1 MFLQD
6 KNFPASGVFDDTVWL
21 SQLAY
26 LSDIF
31 SRMNELNL
39 GLQGLSTSAFDV
51 QDKISAMLKKLEL
64 FEIKIRTGDVSAFPN
79 LETFLSDNDLRL
91 ADQVR
96 DNIAEHLKSL
106 RQQFAEYF
114 PAIAQGN
121 TWMRDPFVIK
131 ASDVLEENLSALEQE
146 LLIELSCD
154 DTLKST
160 FRGQTLLNFWMQRR
174 SEYPALSDK
183 AVHFLIPFATTYLC
197 EKGFFSLDS
206 IKTKH
211 RSRLDAEPSLRLKLT
226 AIDPDIVALCS
237 QSHAHPSH

>member
-1 MFLQD
+1 M
-6 KNFPASGVFDDTVWL
+6 
-21 SQLAY
+21 
-26 LSDIF
+26 
-31 SRMNELNL
+31 

-106 RQQFAEYF
+106 RQ
-114 PAIAQGN
+114 
-121 TWMRDPFVIK
+121 PFVIK

-160 FRGQTLLNFWMQRR
+160 FRGQTLLDFWMQRR
-174 SEYPALSDK
+174 SEYPALSGK
-183 AVHFLIPFATTYLC
+183 AVRFLIPFATTYLC
-197 EKGFFSLDS
+197 EKGFSSLAS
-206 IKTKH
+206 IKTKY

-237 QSHAHPSH
+237 QSHAYPSH

>member
-1 MFLQD
+1 MPPLR
-6 KNFPASGVFDDTVWL
+6 
-21 SQLAY
+21 
-26 LSDIF
+26 IF
-31 SRMNELNL
+31 SGAATALNL
-39 GLQGLSTSAFDV
+39 RNPVYYT
-51 QDKISAMLKKLEL
+51 
-64 FEIKIRTGDVSAFPN
+64 N

-160 FRGQTLLNFWMQRR
+160 FRGQTLLDFWMQRR
-174 SEYPALSDK
+174 SEYPALSGK
-183 AVHFLIPFATTYLC
+183 AVRFLIPFATTYLC
-197 EKGFFSLDS
+197 EKGFSSLAS
-206 IKTKH
+206 INPPIMFKFYPH
-211 RSRLDAEPSLRLKLT
+211 L
-226 AIDPDIVALCS
+226 LCLGS
-237 QSHAHPSH
+237 I